1 MRTQRGMSG
10 LTVIFLLVVG
20 GFILLCLFKVI
31 PLYYNNYK
39 LDSLFSRIGNEGTP
53 IETQTTNEIR
63 GRFSRQFQVEG
74 INDVDASDI
83 EITRQN
89 GEVTLSYIHEDRVN
103 IFNNLD
109 VVVSFENWF
118 STAEEDN

>member
-20 GFILLCLFKVI
+20 GFILLCLFKVL

-74 INDVDASDI
+74 INDVDVSDI

>member
-1 MRTQRGMSG
+1 MRAQRGMSG

>member
-1 MRTQRGMSG
+1 MRAQRGMSG

-20 GFILLCLFKVI
+20 GFILLCLFKVL

-74 INDVDASDI
+74 INDVDVSDI

>member
-1 MRTQRGMSG
+1 MRAQRGMSG

-74 INDVDASDI
+74 INDVDVSDI

>member
-1 MRTQRGMSG
+1 MRAQRGMSG

-20 GFILLCLFKVI
+20 GFILLCLFKAI

-74 INDVDASDI
+74 INDVDVSDI

>member
-74 INDVDASDI
+74 INDVDVSDI

>member
-1 MRTQRGMSG
+1 MRAQRGMSG

-20 GFILLCLFKVI
+20 GFILLCLFKVL

-74 INDVDASDI
+74 INDVEVSDI

>member
-63 GRFSRQFQVEG
+63 GRFSKQFQVEG
-74 INDVDASDI
+74 INDVEVSDI

>member
-1 MRTQRGMSG
+1 MRAQRGMSG

-20 GFILLCLFKVI
+20 GFILLCLFKVL

-63 GRFSRQFQVEG
+63 GRFSKQFQVEG
-74 INDVDASDI
+74 INDVEVSDI

>member
-1 MRTQRGMSG
+1 MRTQKGMSG

-63 GRFSRQFQVEG
+63 GRFSKQFQVEG
-74 INDVDASDI
+74 INDVEVSDI

-109 VVVSFENWF
+109 VVVSFENWL

>member
-31 PLYYNNYK
+31 PLYYSNYK

-74 INDVDASDI
+74 INDVDVSDI

>member
-1 MRTQRGMSG
+1 MGSEM
-10 LTVIFLLVVG
+10 
-20 GFILLCLFKVI
+20 C
-31 PLYYNNYK
+31 
-39 LDSLFSRIGNEGTP
+39 
-53 IETQTTNEIR
+53 IR
-63 GRFSRQFQVEG
+63 DRFQVEG
-74 INDVDASDI
+74 INDVDVSDI

>member
-31 PLYYNNYK
+31 PLYYSNYK

>member
-74 INDVDASDI
+74 INDVDVSDI
-83 EITRQN
+83 DITRQN

>member
-74 INDVDASDI
+74 INDVEVSDI

>member
-74 INDVDASDI
+74 INDVDVSDI
-83 EITRQN
+83 DITRQN

-109 VVVSFENWF
+109 VVVSFENWL